1 MGLGHHCA
9 LRIKNKSWTAGIKD
23 NTKVTYIVSQKLFE
37 AELTWK
43 DNMKPTI
50 EPFVDS
56 KGHQGIRLKVEYI
69 RKD

>member
-23 NTKVTYIVSQKLFE
+23 HTKATYIVSQKLFE

-50 EPFVDS
+50 EPFIDS

-69 RKD
+69 GKD

>member
-9 LRIKNKSWTAGIKD
+9 LRIKNKSWTAGIDDPSKA
-23 NTKVTYIVSQKLFE
+23 NYTVAQKYFE

-43 DNMKPTI
+43 DNMNATF

-56 KGHQGIRLKVEYI
+56 SGHQGIKIKVVHVG
-69 RKD
+69 

>member
-9 LRIKNKSWTAGIKD
+9 LRIKKKSWTAGFKD
-23 NTKVTYIVSQKLFE
+23 HTKANYTVSQKLFE

-43 DNMKPTI
+43 DNMRPTL

-56 KGHQGIRLKVEYI
+56 KGHQGIRIRVECI
-69 RKD
+69 N